1 MPAVNKATADAK
13 PLPLSDTLHDLAV
26 LRASDIDLAAFLP
39 TPAPSDQTQTT
50 STQSPTPRTSPEA
63 MDSNQQISAADSD
76 SSESERDRL
85 VARSYEYVREGRAAI
100 RLLHRGDVDNQ
111 GARVDKVRN
120 ELEEILRGLGP
131 EPEDGHQR

>member
-1 MPAVNKATADAK
+1 MPVNKATAADAK

-39 TPAPSDQTQTT
+39 VPAPSDQAQTT
-50 STQSPTPRTSPEA
+50 STQSPAPRTKPEA
-63 MDSNQQISAADSD
+63 VDSNRQTSAGDSD

-85 VARSYEYVREGRAAI
+85 VARSFEYVREGRAAI
-100 RLLHRGDVDNQ
+100 RLLHRGDVDSQ
-111 GARVDKVRN
+111 GARVDKVRS